1 MVEEA
6 NVMAASMSIPG
17 GMSVARSAQLPL
29 CMVHEGETVHVAK
42 VRGND
47 DFHKRLEALGFVEG
61 AEVLVV
67 SQSGNSGTIVKVK
80 GAQLGVD
87 RQTGMHIV
95 TC

>member
-1 MVEEA
+1 
-6 NVMAASMSIPG
+6 MAATASNG
-17 GMSVARSAQLPL
+17 KAGSVARSAQLPL
-29 CMVHEGETVHVAK
+29 CMVREGETVHVLK

-80 GAQLGVD
+80 GSQLGVD
-87 RQTGMHIV
+87 RQTGMHVV